1 MVAYVCGQAHDQFLP
16 DGVDGR
22 VGHLGEQLL
31 EIIEQERRL
40 SGEDG
45 QRRVISHGA
54 EGLRAFQHHGTDNQL
69 HILLGKSELAL
80 AAHEVRHFRRSGN
93 GIKQR
98 TDGNLVFLHPAA
110 VRHAPGHFIL
120 GFSIGYQPVVHQV
133 AVNHLPGTEAAFA
146 GYFFRGNVRHA
157 RFRSQNENIIRG
169 QRIARGA
176 QAVAVQHGASI
187 DAIGKNDG
195 GRTVPGLHHGG
206 VVFKET
212 AHIRPQMVIDAPGL
226 RHEHKHDM
234 AQVPSGGGQQLNH
247 VVQAG
252 GIALAGGNKRQ
263 QLLQVIPQQSGRQ
276 MRLTHAQVIQV
287 PAQGIDFPVVGQI
300 PEGMGQAPGWERIRA
315 VALVDKSQGGFEM
328 LAGQISVKSFNLR
341 AEEQPLVHNAA
352 AGAAAHIT
360 AFHAPFHFPA
370 HHEQFA
376 FKFRLIRKT
385 AAVNEQLTDQ
395 GARALGVFTDAVPI
409 HGNLP
414 PRNHAAAV
422 FRDGGFQF
430 LFMAASAEHHGH
442 PVFASGGKLVG
453 KRQAEKF
460 IRKGQQNARAV
471 PGIRIAPHGAAVH
484 EPLKNSNPRFN
495 DFVARFIFQ
504 VSHQANAA
512 GVPLLFK
519 IIQSLRRGNACL
531 KLIAIH
537 QFAVL
542 FGLS

>member
-1 MVAYVCGQAHDQFLP
+1 
-16 DGVDGR
+16 
-22 VGHLGEQLL
+22 
-31 EIIEQERRL
+31 
-40 SGEDG
+40 
-45 QRRVISHGA
+45 
-54 EGLRAFQHHGTDNQL
+54 
-69 HILLGKSELAL
+69 
-80 AAHEVRHFRRSGN
+80 
-93 GIKQR
+93 
-98 TDGNLVFLHPAA
+98 
-110 VRHAPGHFIL
+110 
-120 GFSIGYQPVVHQV
+120 
-133 AVNHLPGTEAAFA
+133 
-146 GYFFRGNVRHA
+146 
-157 RFRSQNENIIRG
+157 
-169 QRIARGA
+169 
-176 QAVAVQHGASI
+176 
-187 DAIGKNDG
+187 
-195 GRTVPGLHHGG
+195 
-206 VVFKET
+206 
-212 AHIRPQMVIDAPGL
+212 
-226 RHEHKHDM
+226 
-234 AQVPSGGGQQLNH
+234 
-247 VVQAG
+247 
-252 GIALAGGNKRQ
+252 
-263 QLLQVIPQQSGRQ
+263 
-276 MRLTHAQVIQV
+276 
-287 PAQGIDFPVVGQI
+287 
-300 PEGMGQAPGWERIRA
+300 MGQAPGWERIRA